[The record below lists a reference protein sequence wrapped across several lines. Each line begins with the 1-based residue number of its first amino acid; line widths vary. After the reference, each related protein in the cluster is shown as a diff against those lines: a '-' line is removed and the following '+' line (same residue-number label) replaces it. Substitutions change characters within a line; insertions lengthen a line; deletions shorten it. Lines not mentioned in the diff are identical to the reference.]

1 MSNNIESHIHQG
13 NNAEFTGPPDE
24 SCFICASVAKSEQVP
39 VERRTFPVRFG
50 DHIVGKGWVE
60 NGETVTIAIDPVNQ
74 NVVDFLV
81 GDAYK
86 YFDISPAP
94 AVQQSNLVDHAR
106 RELELIGEEPE
117 TIEGYLNVVQAFANM
132 GHSGGSASV
141 AIPVIN
147 RLLKFLNLKPLT
159 NNPNEWQQVE
169 MGDEP
174 CWQSRRRS
182 EAFSYDHGKTYYLLS
197 EGGNS
202 ENRHPIHRSE
212 EIT

>member
-1 MSNNIESHIHQG
+1 MSIEKK
-13 NNAEFTGPPDE
+13 
-24 SCFICASVAKSEQVP
+24 SVSVP
-39 VERRTFPVRFG
+39 VTYEDQPVGRATIHEDGTFTCVIADTPMGQKLADLVRG
-50 DHIVGKGWVE
+50 DVLDHVSLYGIGV
-60 NGETVTIAIDPVNQ
+60 NLPPTIP
-74 NVVDFLV
+74 
-81 GDAYK
+81 
-86 YFDISPAP
+86 
-94 AVQQSNLVDHAR
+94 QSNLVDHAR